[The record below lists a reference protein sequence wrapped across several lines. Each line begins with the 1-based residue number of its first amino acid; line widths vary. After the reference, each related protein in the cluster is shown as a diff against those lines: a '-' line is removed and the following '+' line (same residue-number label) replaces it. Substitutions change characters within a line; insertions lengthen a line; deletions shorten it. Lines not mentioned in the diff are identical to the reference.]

1 MLLHRL
7 KPANFDCDWSSE
19 DDSRLLRGIYQ
30 HGMGSWEIIKMDN
43 NLKLGDKLL
52 PNGSKL
58 QLKKINTRAEY
69 LLKVLKKQIDSKL
82 GVVRY
87 IILLLLYSH
96 KNPFY
101 RCNLSWQGYVLIPHP
116 EYQFKVISKFLM
128 AFIFVW

>member
-1 MLLHRL
+1 MSYYRL
-7 KPANFDCDWSSE
+7 KPANFDCDWNSE

-30 HGMGSWEIIKMDN
+30 HGMGSWEAIKMDN

-82 GVVRY
+82 GVVRKY
-87 IILLLLYSH
+87 FLYNISLKKPFILLFYPGRVMSLSR
-96 KNPFY
+96 NPNINS
-101 RCNLSWQGYVLIPHP
+101 R
-116 EYQFKVISKFLM
+116 
-128 AFIFVW
+128 